1 MAKSKRVQALTHN
14 MFVPEV
20 RQTMLAL
27 KEGMAGN
34 VEGAKALIAGLKGK
48 VDETTYNQLINMM
61 TPINQLATRTVVNAD
76 TLSKAGPFDGL
87 LEDLKMNYAQVLT
100 ANQERK
106 AARGGGEPPV
116 PKVPKKKPNEMT
128 PAERYVD
135 AAQKYDKVS
144 NWKEVEGL
152 IGQSVNK
159 NMQLPPGYIFYEK
172 PPNFYGKRDLF
183 ILRETADGGKF
194 VPLKIEKGK
203 IQAGTTRLSR
213 NVMKANL
220 KTEGIAVP
228 EDWQINHLIPDEI
241 AQSNPLMLEM
251 LKRDIFDVDHVKNL
265 LPMPGQAWVRKAN
278 PTLMGHQGP
287 HDNYSRLID
296 RELSRAKDDL
306 VQEYGSLNKI
316 PDTVLKQEIEGIEKS
331 ARKRIL
337 KNDPSIPTRIDP
349 NTGTKVISD
358 AGLDDQELAS

>member
-1 MAKSKRVQALTHN
+1 L
-14 MFVPEV
+14 
-20 RQTMLAL
+20 L
-27 KEGMAGN
+27 
-34 VEGAKALIAGLKGK
+34 AGLKGK
-48 VDETTYNQLINMM
+48 VSETTYKQLIDAM
-61 TPINQLATRTVVNAD
+61 TPVSEHATRTVVNAD
-76 TLSKAGPFDGL
+76 GTLSKAGPFDGL
-87 LEDLKMNYAQVLT
+87 LEDLKMNYEQVLT

-265 LPMPGQAWVRKAN
+265 LPMPGQAGVRKAN

-287 HDNYSRLID
+287 HGNYSSLINS
-296 RELSRAKDDL
+296 ELDL
-306 VQEYGSLNKI
+306 ERRSFIRKYGSLDKV
-316 PDTVLKQEIEGIEKS
+316 PDSELKNAIETIENS

-337 KNDPSIPTRIDP
+337 KNDPSIPTHTDP
-349 NTGTKVISD
+349 KTGTKVISD
-358 AGLDDQELAS
+358 ADLDNQNLVS